1 MRNKLNEVKE
11 FDIISRCDT
20 IRIAMFDEPYP
31 YIVPVNFGEEIIGDQ
46 VVFYIHI
53 DYEGKRIDTFNEP
66 LSYEGKKND
75 LLAKNPNTTFEMDCN
90 HELYYRESNMSCN
103 FRYESVVGTG
113 RVEIVPEEE
122 KEKALTLLMNHY
134 HPVSVKFN
142 PKFVHMTQCM
152 KIVVNDM
159 TAKRAM
165 PKKDTPDYKVMQ
177 FQGEVRSPHMYEEKN
192 RS

>member
-1 MRNKLNEVKE
+1 
-11 FDIISRCDT
+11 
-20 IRIAMFDEPYP
+20 
-31 YIVPVNFGEEIIGDQ
+31 
-46 VVFYIHI
+46 
-53 DYEGKRIDTFNEP
+53 
-66 LSYEGKKND
+66 
-75 LLAKNPNTTFEMDCN
+75 MDCN

-113 RVEIVPEEE
+113 RVEIVLEEE

-152 KIVVNDM
+152 KIIVNDM

-165 PKKDTPDYKVMQ
+165 PKKNTLDYKVMQ
-177 FQGEVRSPHMYEEKN
+177 FQGEVRSHICTRRKIGHERISGN
-192 RS
+192 VL

>member
-1 MRNKLNEVKE
+1 MIRLFSTFIPTMKE
-11 FDIISRCDT
+11 KRMICSQRISILRLKW
-20 IRIAMFDEPYP
+20 IA
-31 YIVPVNFGEEIIGDQ
+31 I
-46 VVFYIHI
+46 
-53 DYEGKRIDTFNEP
+53 T
-66 LSYEGKKND
+66 
-75 LLAKNPNTTFEMDCN
+75 
-90 HELYYRESNMSCN
+90 SCN

-113 RVEIVPEEE
+113 RVEIVLEEE

-152 KIVVNDM
+152 KIIVNDM

-165 PKKDTPDYKVMQ
+165 PKKNTLDYKVMQ